1 MTPIDLR
8 WAFSFYILNLI
19 YIYVKIFFGDL
30 MTKNKTKIGIIQ
42 MVICSVLWST
52 AGLFIN
58 KIDLNPFAI
67 AGYRGLIAGITI
79 LIFMLI
85 AKIKIVVNK
94 KSLVS
99 MVFVSATA
107 IFFVLSTK
115 LSTAA
120 NAIVLQ
126 YTAPIYIVVFS
137 WLFFKKKPKTNDL
150 ITVLITMLGIVLFF
164 VDSLQGGHLLGNI
177 FGLLAGVCM
186 GMMFVFVGEC
196 NKDEKL
202 SGIMLSQFLTAI
214 IGILSSLFFE
224 KNFTTDL
231 TPVLCLL
238 FLGVFQLGIPY
249 ALYGLANTNCPA
261 LLCCLIAAIE
271 PVLNP
276 VLVAL
281 VTKEIPSTLA
291 IISGAVVILTI
302 TINCVLNAKKPQP
315 V

>member
-1 MTPIDLR
+1 
-8 WAFSFYILNLI
+8 
-19 YIYVKIFFGDL
+19 
-30 MTKNKTKIGIIQ
+30 

-79 LIFMLI
+79 LAFMLVT
-85 AKIKIVVNK
+85 KIKIVVNK
-94 KSLVS
+94 KSLIS
-99 MVFVSATA
+99 MIFVCATA
-107 IFFVLSTK
+107 MFFVLSTK
-115 LSTAA
+115 MSGAA

-126 YTAPIYIVVFS
+126 YTAPIYIVLFS
-137 WLFFKKKPKTNDL
+137 WLFFKKKPKANDL
-150 ITVLITMLGIVLFF
+150 LTVIITMLGIVMFF
-164 VDSLQGGHLLGNI
+164 IESLQGGHLLGNI

-202 SGIMLSQFLTAI
+202 SGIMLSEFLTAL
-214 IGILSSLFFE
+214 IGISVSMFFE
-224 KNFTTDL
+224 KSFTTDL
-231 TPVLCLL
+231 TPILCLL

-281 VTKEIPSTLA
+281 VTKEVPSTLA
-291 IISGAVVILTI
+291 IISGAVVILAV